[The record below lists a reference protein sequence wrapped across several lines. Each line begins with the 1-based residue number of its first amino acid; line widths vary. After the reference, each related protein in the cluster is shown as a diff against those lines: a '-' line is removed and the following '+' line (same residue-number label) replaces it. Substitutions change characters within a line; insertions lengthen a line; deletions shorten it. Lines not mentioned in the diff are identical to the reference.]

1 MKQKKVNYLAPRVAL
16 FLILAMIVTLFLLAG
31 ILILDPQKH
40 SRLALVCTAAYVL
53 LFGWF
58 FFSIMRPYLAL
69 RKNMI
74 LFVSGHTYDAI
85 SHLDAYISPSER
97 LVICRLSEL
106 ADHGP
111 LSDSSQKQA
120 EYLALQN
127 QINPHFLY
135 NTLESIRGEA
145 LVAGLDELAD
155 MTEAMARF
163 FRYSISK
170 TSSLVRLEDELLNIE
185 NYFRIQR
192 YRFGAK
198 LDFRIEMDKEDSER
212 LYNCFLPKMTLQ
224 PIVENAVYH
233 GIEPKLGNGL
243 LRIRAEVIDDM
254 LSITI
259 SDDGVGIGQ
268 DRLDALNDKLNRMSM
283 QAAPSGS
290 SSGNG
295 IALLNVNTR
304 IKLLFGEAY
313 GLHVYSFPNAGTDVV
328 VTLPLKASNTTAGE
342 S

>member
-1 MKQKKVNYLAPRVAL
+1 MKQKKINYLASRTAL
-16 FLILAMIVTLFLLAG
+16 FLVLVIAVTFSLLAG
-31 ILILDPQKH
+31 ILVLDPRRH
-40 SRLALVCTAAYVL
+40 ICLALAGIAVYTLLILCF
-53 LFGWF
+53 LFG
-58 FFSIMRPYLAL
+58 ILRPYLTL

-74 LFVSGHTYDAI
+74 LFASGYTYDTI
-85 SHLDAYISPSER
+85 SHLDTYISLPER

-106 ADHGP
+106 ADRGS
-111 LSDSSQKQA
+111 LADLSQKQA

-145 LVAGLDELAD
+145 LAAGLDELAD

-192 YRFGAK
+192 YRFAGK
-198 LDFRIEMDKEDSER
+198 LDFRIELDKEDSER

-243 LRIRAEVIDDM
+243 LRIRAELTDDR
-254 LSITI
+254 LII
-259 SDDGVGIGQ
+259 AVSDDGVGIEQ
-268 DRLDALNDKLNRMSM
+268 DRLDTLNDKLDRMST
-283 QAAPSGS
+283 QAAPPGNT
-290 SSGNG
+290 SGNG

-313 GLHVYSFPNAGTDVV
+313 GLHIYSFPNAGTDVI
-328 VTLPLKASNTTAGE
+328 VTLPLSVNGNAAGE